1 MMLGL
6 AGRKLIQ
13 RFERCYLEAYPD
25 GRGIETIGWG
35 HTGPGVYRGLVWSQA
50 QADSYFLLDT
60 SAAQYIVNKTIHC
73 AVNQNQFDAMV
84 SLAFNIGGT
93 AFGCSTLGRM
103 VNGGDLVGA
112 AMQFPLW
119 DHEKLAGVERVDPGL
134 ETRREAE
141 EALFKTPLASPIA

>member
-1 MMLGL
+1 
-6 AGRKLIQ
+6 
-13 RFERCYLEAYPD
+13 
-25 GRGIETIGWG
+25 
-35 HTGPGVYRGLVWSQA
+35 
-50 QADSYFLLDT
+50 
-60 SAAQYIVNKTIHC
+60 
-73 AVNQNQFDAMV
+73 MV

-119 DHEKLAGVERVDPGL
+119 DHEKLAGIERVDPGL

-141 EALFKTPLASPIA
+141 EALFKTPV